1 MTAPEPTPQSVP
13 ERILVLSESLARLR
27 VTQAHELRSY
37 AGRRRA
43 FADDPDGLVM
53 TNALVTWLRAQLDAD
68 EAAATQSDPA
78 SWLPVGIS
86 PSSRIAAAYDPRRV
100 IGMHRAALD
109 AWRDPDAND
118 VRDQDAYDAASKAD
132 WTVRVIA
139 ATAYSDR
146 PGYREE
152 WAPEA

>member
-1 MTAPEPTPQSVP
+1 MS
-13 ERILVLSESLARLR
+13 
-27 VTQAHELRSY
+27 
-37 AGRRRA
+37 
-43 FADDPDGLVM
+43 D
-53 TNALVTWLRAQLDAD
+53 ALVAWLRAQLDAD
-68 EAAATQSDPA
+68 EAAAAQSDPA

-109 AWRDPDAND
+109 AWQDPDAND
-118 VRDQDAYDAASKAD
+118 VRDQAAYDAACEAD

-139 ATAYSDR
+139 ATAYSGR
-146 PGYREE
+146 TGWREE